1 MDVSLRSARVDR
13 RGLEV
18 PQPLRG
24 AVPLAALGVLPLA
37 LGLGGL
43 IRPLSGLVFAALFV
57 AAGALR
63 WSFAYHE
70 LRDLR
75 HAADDELRRRPRRHT
90 PSALLSWRS
99 DELTSE
105 HHRLELAHTLAQ
117 LERDLSPARLP
128 GASPLNRVAARPQVD
143 LIRRIEA
150 RLEALE
156 LPVGP
161 RAVLQLEDLLTLP
174 ESPLYSRERA
184 AELRTSL
191 LDTLAALSTVDR
203 DNR

>member
-1 MDVSLRSARVDR
+1 MDVSLHGARVDR

-24 AVPLAALGVLPLA
+24 AVPLAAFGIVPLA
-37 LGLGGL
+37 LGLGGV
-43 IRPLSGLVFAALFV
+43 IRPLSGFVFAAIFV

-63 WSFAYHE
+63 WSFAYRE
-70 LRDLR
+70 LSDLR
-75 HAADDELRRRPRRHT
+75 HAADDELRRRPRRYT

-99 DELTSE
+99 DELTSDQ
-105 HHRLELAHTLAQ
+105 HRLALAHTLVQ

-150 RLEALE
+150 RLEALD
-156 LPVGP
+156 LPVRP
-161 RAVLQLEDLLTLP
+161 QAVLQLEDLLTLP

-184 AELRTSL
+184 AALRTSL
-191 LDTLAALSTVDR
+191 LDTLAALSAVDG
-203 DNR
+203 DSC